1 MHRKVEPKPSSTNCS
16 TKPSE
21 TELYIRILNITS
33 SVEDE
38 YKDFIKAK
46 PTLI

>member
-1 MHRKVEPKPSSTNCS
+1 MHCEVKPKPSSTNCS

-21 TELYIRILNITS
+21 TELYIYMLDVTS
-33 SVEDE
+33 SIEDE

-46 PTLI
+46 PTSI